1 MEKKGS
7 VKGLIPLF
15 VFLGLYAGAAILTG
29 NFGTMPLL
37 TAFMIT
43 MGVAL
48 FLNRGREKKT
58 LDEKIEMFC
67 KGAGDSTLILMM
79 LIFMDMVLL
88 CMKMKTDI
96 FIYMVHIIIM
106 ML

>member
-43 MGVAL
+43 IDRKSV
-48 FLNRGREKKT
+48 
-58 LDEKIEMFC
+58 
-67 KGAGDSTLILMM
+67 
-79 LIFMDMVLL
+79 V
-88 CMKMKTDI
+88 
-96 FIYMVHIIIM
+96 
-106 ML
+106 